1 MNRIFLIAWK
11 NLKRKVSRTLLLA
24 GSAGL
29 TAFILFASYFFVHSM
44 ERSIEASSSRLGADL
59 LVVPKGYGSQA
70 GDLIISGT
78 ATPFYM
84 DQEVL
89 GKIRSIPEVEL
100 AAAQVYLQTVSTVCC
115 RTEGDFPIVAFDP
128 ASDFTLKHWMAD
140 KKELGP
146 YDILIGSAAGGDNF
160 LFHYDNEYVE
170 EWVTLFGKDFSVKGV
185 MFPTGMGTD
194 NTIFMH
200 MEAARELNGKEGSGL
215 EYPKDQISIVL
226 VKVRPGMESLVKREM
241 EKLQLDVDIVQGKG
255 LQDMV
260 NTQIF
265 PVKLLSYLM
274 IVLVL
279 VMSSLQVATMFT
291 ALISERRKEIGML
304 RAMGATRGA
313 TYRLLLLEA
322 GMASLIGASIGSIMS
337 AAGLYD
343 NRILIMQVLQ
353 LPLLFPDWVS
363 GLMIGL
369 ITTAVTVGISVLA
382 AFFPIRSTIKME
394 PYEAIREG
402 E

>member
-1 MNRIFLIAWK
+1 MNRLTVIAWR
-11 NLKRKVSRTLLLA
+11 NLKRKISRTMLLA

-44 ERSIEASSSRLGADL
+44 ERSMEASSSRLGADL
-59 LVVPKGYGSQA
+59 LVVPKGYGNQA

-84 DQEVL
+84 PESVL
-89 GKIRSIPEVEL
+89 DRIRSIPEVER
-100 AAAQVYLQTVSTVCC
+100 AAAQIYLETVSTVCC
-115 RTEGDFPIVAFDP
+115 RTEGDFPIIAFDP
-128 ASDFTLKHWMAD
+128 REDFTLRHWTAD
-140 KKELGP
+140 NKELGT
-146 YDILIGSAAGGDNF
+146 YDILIGSSAGGDNF
-160 LFHYDNEYVE
+160 LFHYDNQYVE

-194 NTIFMH
+194 HTIFMH
-200 MEAARELNGKEGSGL
+200 RDAANELNGKKGSGL
-215 EYPKDQISIVL
+215 EFPDQHISIVL
-226 VKVRPGMESLVKREM
+226 VKTEPGMESFVKREI
-241 EKLQLDVDIVQGKG
+241 EKMDIGVDVVQGKG
-255 LQDMV
+255 LQEMV

-265 PVKLLSYLM
+265 PVKILSYMM

-279 VMSSLQVATMFT
+279 IMSSLQVATMFT
-291 ALISERRKEIGML
+291 ALISERRKEIGMI

-313 TYRLLLLEA
+313 TYLLLLLEA
-322 GMASLIGASIGSIMS
+322 GMASLLGASLGALMS
-337 AAGLYD
+337 AAALYD
-343 NRILIMQVLQ
+343 NRILIMQVFQ

-363 GLMIGL
+363 GLAIGL
-369 ITTAVTVGISVLA
+369 VTTFVTVLISVLA
-382 AFFPIRSTIKME
+382 AFFPIRSTVRME

>member
-1 MNRIFLIAWK
+1 MLVIAWR
-11 NLKRKVSRTLLLA
+11 NLKRKISRTLLLA

-59 LVVPKGYGSQA
+59 LVVPKGFGNQA
-70 GDLIISGT
+70 GDLIISGN

-84 DQEVL
+84 DKQVL
-89 GKIRSIPEVEL
+89 DRIESIPEVEK
-100 AAAQVYLQTVSTVCC
+100 ATAQIYLETVSTVCC
-115 RTEGDFPIVAFDP
+115 RTQGDFPIVAFDP
-128 ASDFTLKHWMAD
+128 ITDFTLRHWMAN
-140 KKELGP
+140 KKELGK
-146 YDILIGSAAGGDNF
+146 YDILIGSAAGGENF

-200 MEAARELNGKEGSGL
+200 MDAAHELNGKEGSGL
-215 EYPKDQISIVL
+215 KFPQGQISIVL
-226 VKVRPGMESLVKREM
+226 VKTDPGMESFVKREI
-241 EKLQLDVDIVQGKG
+241 EKLNAEVDVAQGKG
-255 LQDMV
+255 LQELIS
-260 NTQIF
+260 TQIF

-322 GMASLIGASIGSIMS
+322 GMASLMGASIGSLMS

-353 LPLLFPDWVS
+353 LPLLFPDWAS
-363 GLMIGL
+363 GLVIGL
-369 ITTAVTVGISVLA
+369 GTTAVTVGISVLA